1 LTQPALIMI
10 RDFCQDEENAQVL
23 LKTCGELTLQ
33 RRTHRMSC
41 MSILLEF
48 ANHYNTS
55 IRIWALDQIVS
66 IYSKLYSST
75 EINNLISQ
83 YLEKYLH
90 YLRYET
96 PPEELSNLSEHWP
109 VDLIERCLALAL
121 AILPHNAN
129 VLRDLAQVYAKAKS
143 ADVQKTIWRALD
155 GPVRGLEQTNPDL
168 LNLITNCPDHCESF
182 ITRVLH
188 ILTDKNTFSPE
199 LVDAVRT
206 LMKSKQ
212 MEVRFLIPV
221 LGALTKSEVI
231 EHLPELITLPKG
243 QVKDVFYRLLGVQKG
258 HQVATSG
265 QTGHVAPLTAVE
277 LLLILH
283 KMEGT
288 SVKPSIEAISLCL
301 AEKQVFTF
309 EVFATAID
317 EMLQLEKLP
326 TLFMRT
332 VLQALI
338 THPRMASQIVN
349 TLVKLIGRKIWEM
362 DKMWHGFVMCCQRL
376 KAKCVTILLQ
386 LPEEALLKII
396 QTAPDLN
403 SYLAAHLDSLDQAKR
418 NKIDSYFKTVV
429 QQQQQTMQTA

>member
-1 LTQPALIMI
+1 MN
-10 RDFCQDEENAQVL
+10 RV
-23 LKTCGELTLQ
+23 K
-33 RRTHRMSC
+33 
-41 MSILLEF
+41 
-48 ANHYNTS
+48 
-55 IRIWALDQIVS
+55 
-66 IYSKLYSST
+66 

-143 ADVQKTIWRALD
+143 ADVQKTIWRALGKTHDLTRPHYLIHLD

-221 LGALTKSEVI
+221 LGALTK
-231 EHLPELITLPKG
+231 
-243 QVKDVFYRLLGVQKG
+243 R
-258 HQVATSG
+258 
-265 QTGHVAPLTAVE
+265 
-277 LLLILH
+277 
-283 KMEGT
+283 
-288 SVKPSIEAISLCL
+288 
-301 AEKQVFTF
+301 
-309 EVFATAID
+309 
-317 EMLQLEKLP
+317 
-326 TLFMRT
+326 
-332 VLQALI
+332 
-338 THPRMASQIVN
+338 
-349 TLVKLIGRKIWEM
+349 
-362 DKMWHGFVMCCQRL
+362 
-376 KAKCVTILLQ
+376 
-386 LPEEALLKII
+386 
-396 QTAPDLN
+396 
-403 SYLAAHLDSLDQAKR
+403 
-418 NKIDSYFKTVV
+418 
-429 QQQQQTMQTA
+429 